1 MVTNIDTATERCI
14 LSRNPGLVPLQE
26 RKINVS
32 KSLSLLLT
40 DLREQESPQQ
50 QTRQCHQRKPGV
62 PRDTHVKTTHTSP
75 GHARVAVPHPHRQSA
90 YPVSGTAS
98 CLPFRHNA
106 TPTLTSNCRSGGTS
120 IVFKRPTTPTISVSM
135 DGVAV
140 LYFFSNVP
148 AFQHEVIN
156 INCITIIN
164 VLQLINM
171 IIS

>member
-1 MVTNIDTATERCI
+1 MILRDNSGSQSVSSTAALDGDR
-14 LSRNPGLVPLQE
+14 
-26 RKINVS
+26 
-32 KSLSLLLT
+32 
-40 DLREQESPQQ
+40 
-50 QTRQCHQRKPGV
+50 
-62 PRDTHVKTTHTSP
+62 
-75 GHARVAVPHPHRQSA
+75 
-90 YPVSGTAS
+90 
-98 CLPFRHNA
+98 LPFRHNA
-106 TPTLTSNCRSGGTS
+106 TPTLTSIYRRGGTS

-140 LYFFSNVP
+140 LYIFSNVP